1 MIVPMRVQLGSLS
14 TPIPAGNII
23 LARISFSLAVAAS
36 LAVLV
41 GCGLGAN
48 RRVFPETSTRIA
60 VLTDQLPGPMSD
72 AQVRFAATHYV
83 GTQKLTL
90 NVSRRLRAIN
100 PGFLV
105 LHYHLAMWQSA
116 PNVPFITEGNV
127 WGNDYPAVNAH
138 ESWFWHNRE
147 HQRVTSSHDGKLLM
161 NVSDPGFREHW
172 RDSLIRQVEDGDYD
186 GVFLDSASPA
196 LLQGEAR
203 TPPDPRLF
211 ADGVRTSTF
220 AELGGRSWIA
230 AWEDW
235 IADLDRSLASRGV
248 PLIPNVGSLV
258 TTWDNSDYALS
269 AGAFSEG
276 FLDPGFSTEDWIAA
290 ANQTLALVRRNKIVI
305 LQNYLPSADETAKR
319 RFLLASY
326 LLVKGARTYVAY
338 FASTPFEW
346 YPEWDLDLG
355 GAQKSAATMDEL
367 SWNGIYRR
375 DFDKGI
381 VLVNPGASA
390 VHVTLDGTFKRVEP
404 VGGGAVS
411 LDGTVSGR
419 VETVPVTTLEIGAK
433 SAEILLR

>member
-1 MIVPMRVQLGSLS
+1 MNRIAHYLIFLRAEQRPSKTVVHSS
-14 TPIPAGNII
+14 IA
-23 LARISFSLAVAAS
+23 LAAAVA
-36 LAVLV
+36 VLT
-41 GCGLGAN
+41 GCMSGAN
-48 RRVFPETSTRIA
+48 RRPFPDTSTRIA
-60 VLTDQLPGPMSD
+60 VLTDQLPWPMSD
-72 AQVRFAATHYV
+72 EQVRFAATHYV

-116 PNVPFITEGNV
+116 PNVPFITDGNT

-138 ESWFWHNRE
+138 ELWFWHNRE

-161 NVSDPGFREHW
+161 NVSDAGFREHW
-172 RDSLIRQVEDGDYD
+172 RDSLLRQVEDGDYD

-203 TPPDPRLF
+203 TPADPRLF
-211 ADGVRTSTF
+211 ADGVRTNTF

-235 IADLDRSLASRGV
+235 IADLDRSLSSRGV
-248 PLIPNVGSLV
+248 PLIPNIGSLV
-258 TTWDNSDYALS
+258 TTWDNSDYSLS
-269 AGAFSEG
+269 AGAFCEG
-276 FLDPGFSTEDWIAA
+276 FLDPGFSTQDWIAA

-355 GAQKSAATMDEL
+355 GAQKSAVTMDEL

-381 VLVNPGASA
+381 VLVNPGANA
-390 VHVTLDGTFKRVEP
+390 VHVTFEGTFKRVEP

-411 LDGTVSGR
+411 VDGTVSGR
-419 VETVPVTTLEIGAK
+419 VDTVPVTTLELGAK
-433 SAEILLR
+433 TAEILLR

>member
-1 MIVPMRVQLGSLS
+1 M
-14 TPIPAGNII
+14 
-23 LARISFSLAVAAS
+23 AAS
-36 LAVLV
+36 IAALTS
-41 GCGLGAN
+41 CISGAS
-48 RRVFPETSTRIA
+48 RRPFPDTSTRIA
-60 VLTDQLPGPMSD
+60 VLTDQLPGGMTE

-90 NVSRRLRAIN
+90 KLARPLRAIN

-116 PNVPFITEGNV
+116 PNVVFITDGNA
-127 WGNDYPAVNAH
+127 WANDYATVNAH

-147 HQRVTSSHDGKLLM
+147 NQRVTSSADGKLLM
-161 NVSDPGFREHW
+161 NVSEPAFREYW
-172 RDSLIRQVEDGDYD
+172 RDSLVRQVEDGEYD

-203 TPPDPRLF
+203 SPADPRLF
-211 ADGVRTSTF
+211 ADGVRTNTF
-220 AELGGRSWIA
+220 DELGGKSWIA
-230 AWEDW
+230 AWQDW
-235 IADLDRSLASRGV
+235 IADLDRSLSTKGI
-248 PLIPNVGSLV
+248 PLIPNVGGLV
-258 TTWDNSDYALS
+258 TTWDNTDYSLT
-269 AGAFSEG
+269 AGVFCEG
-276 FLDPGFSTEDWIAA
+276 FLDQGFSPEDWKAA

-305 LQNYLPSADETAKR
+305 LQNYLPSADDVARR

-326 LLVKGARTYVAY
+326 LLVKGSRTYVMY
-338 FASTPFEW
+338 LASSPLEW

-355 GAQKSAATMDEL
+355 AAQTSAVTLDDL

-375 DFDKGI
+375 DFDKGT
-381 VLVNPGASA
+381 VLVNPGTNA
-390 VHVTLDGTFKRVEP
+390 VHVTLETNFKRIEP

-411 LDGTVSGR
+411 ADGTVSGR